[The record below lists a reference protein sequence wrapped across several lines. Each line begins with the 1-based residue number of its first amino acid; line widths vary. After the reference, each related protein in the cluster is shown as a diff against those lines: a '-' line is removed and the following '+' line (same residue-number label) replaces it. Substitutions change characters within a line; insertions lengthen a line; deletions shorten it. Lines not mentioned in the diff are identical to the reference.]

1 MKKNEKIDAMQMDEL
16 IVKINEFAQL
26 AKTRELNDEEKELR
40 EILRNK
46 YISIFRQG
54 VKQQLENIKIVD
66 EQGNEITKKKDGKN
80 EK

>member
-1 MKKNEKIDAMQMDEL
+1 MDEL

>member
-1 MKKNEKIDAMQMDEL
+1 MKKNEKVEAMQMDEL

-40 EILRNK
+40 ELLRNK